1 MVLSDIVY
9 SDVTIALQTVVGE
22 LSIIPRGPWRDV
34 LSPPLSDCHYL
45 EIRGSAWDC
54 MALFRRKKSPLQL
67 VQRLTGALVR
77 IISSE
82 GPDPKDIADV
92 AKRLR
97 QINSMLYGEGD
108 KLPNPA
114 ECRQLGGL
122 FQSAEH
128 GHVVTLFL
136 RNFQKVPYESR
147 KAFAHAFN
155 NLMKNDWGG
164 FGMKYVSLPEQHGD
178 IVALLIDSYGSMEV
192 RAVSGTQAA
201 NASPVQ
207 LQAVGGDGASAP
219 AASAS
224 DGPANAVPVT
234 GTKGRGLNSTSAVQA
249 AVDMS
254 CIYPCR
260 PRKGPDT
267 LVCGSMLR
275 ECVRYPLVTKRVL
288 QSPQFL
294 RFFTQYLRDASFD
307 IMSDAFTTFRDL
319 LSLHKSIVAE
329 YLENNYDQFMDNFNE
344 LMRYVPETEKY
355 ITRRQAVKLLG
366 EILLDRANFR
376 VMMRYIASREN
387 LILMM
392 VLLRDKSEA
401 IQFEAFH
408 VFKVFVANP
417 QKPRSVE
424 SILCRNRD
432 KLIAYLRKFHTNNEA
447 RAIWNIYIIALLQN
461 AF

>member
-1 MVLSDIVY
+1 M
-9 SDVTIALQTVVGE
+9 
-22 LSIIPRGPWRDV
+22 
-34 LSPPLSDCHYL
+34 C
-45 EIRGSAWDC
+45 
-54 MALFRRKKSPLQL
+54 ALFRRRKNPQQL
-67 VQRLTGALVR
+67 VQRLAAALGR
-77 IISSE
+77 IVESE
-82 GPDPKDIADV
+82 QQNPKDIADV

-108 KLPNPA
+108 KMANPS
-114 ECRQLGGL
+114 ECRQLGTL

-128 GHVVTLFL
+128 GHVVTHFL

-155 NLMKNDWGG
+155 NMMKNDWGG
-164 FGMKYVSLPEQHGD
+164 FGMKYVSLPEQHTD
-178 IVALLIDSYGSMEV
+178 IVALLIESYGSTES
-192 RAVSGTQAA
+192 RA
-201 NASPVQ
+201 
-207 LQAVGGDGASAP
+207 AP
-219 AASAS
+219 AAAQ
-224 DGPANAVPVT
+224 
-234 GTKGRGLNSTSAVQA
+234 STAKA
-249 AVDMS
+249 AVAPPPDIAAAAPAAAGAGTVPKTAPPS
-254 CIYPCR
+254 ATTAAKPAKKASVAHAYPFR

-267 LVCGSMLR
+267 LVCGNMLR

-288 QSPQFL
+288 HSPQFL
-294 RFFTQYLRDASFD
+294 SFFTHYLRDASFD

-319 LSLHKSIVAE
+319 LSLHKSIVAD
-329 YLENNYDQFMDNFNE
+329 YLEHNYDQFMDNFNE

-432 KLIAYLRKFHTNNEA
+432 KLIAYLRKFHTNNEDPQFVEEK
-447 RAIWNIYIIALLQN
+447 ALLISTLLQLSK
-461 AF
+461 